1 MPGPKFLKKGSW
13 KDMLEGRTMVL
24 LGGWLLRFAGLSLVL
39 ASFRLCQRALDL
51 GLDPLHLLWLGP
63 AGVALGVFK
72 ARRVMRPR
80 LLENVA
86 WLRGQ
91 RAVPAWRLFA
101 PSLLL
106 LIACMVALMTCLKLL
121 ARGHAPSLAALG
133 TMDLAVATSLLLS
146 ARVHGSL
153 LGRNSLDLEKT

>member
-1 MPGPKFLKKGSW
+1 
-13 KDMLEGRTMVL
+13 MLEGKTMVL
-24 LGGWLLRFAGLSLVL
+24 LGGWLLRLAGLSLVL

-51 GLDPLHLLWLGP
+51 GFNPMHLLWLGP

-86 WLRGQ
+86 WLHQ
-91 RAVPAWRLFA
+91 QMSVPAWRLFA

-106 LIACMVALMTCLKLL
+106 LIACMVALMTGLKLL

-146 ARVHGSL
+146 SRVHGRI
-153 LGRNSLDLEKT
+153 LGKTKWNPEKT

>member
-1 MPGPKFLKKGSW
+1 
-13 KDMLEGRTMVL
+13 MLEGKTMVL
-24 LGGWLLRFAGLSLVL
+24 LGGWLLRLAGLSLVL
-39 ASFRLCQRALDL
+39 ASFRLGERALDQE
-51 GLDPLHLLWLGP
+51 LDPMHLLWLGP
-63 AGVALGVFK
+63 AGAALGVFK
-72 ARRVMRPR
+72 AHRVMRPR

-91 RAVPAWRLFA
+91 NLVPAWRLFA

-106 LIACMVALMTCLKLL
+106 LIACMVVLMTCLKLL

-146 ARVHGSL
+146 AHVHGSITGKTRL
-153 LGRNSLDLEKT
+153 KAEKT